1 MFLENEQDEIRT
13 PVEYSMRT
21 FKGIPFP
28 IATLQFYMPDR
39 LLIGWHFF
47 VCAALRHLEHIC
59 NSLLISSVLTYSVMS
74 VRPPMSNT
82 SGSQPIVPVLIAIL
96 YSLW

>member
-1 MFLENEQDEIRT
+1 MFLENEQDEI
-13 PVEYSMRT
+13 RT

-47 VCAALRHLEHIC
+47 VCAALRHLERI
-59 NSLLISSVLTYSVMS
+59 
-74 VRPPMSNT
+74 
-82 SGSQPIVPVLIAIL
+82 
-96 YSLW
+96 